1 MTFVDLPGGQGGS
14 ITVVAAALRD
24 RTVTRLRAAEGDGI
38 VAGMTDVDIVHP
50 VPVEEVP
57 AWAETLTINFLND
70 PTEEGHQ
77 RFTTRLQRDWLP
89 DRFWGARAGAH
100 WVGTLGAWPHTLTV
114 PGGNTVPADAL
125 TMVSVAGTHRRR
137 GLLTRMLTES
147 LSAAHQ
153 RGDAV
158 SILWEAEWP
167 IYGRFGYAPA
177 TITASYTLRPRS
189 PGGRLDGADGDLRRV
204 DAAELGTLAPEI
216 FARAARQRAGNIDRP
231 QRWWSGMLGLD
242 GYPEPR
248 FDGKRPTQVV
258 HEGPHGPDGYIAW
271 TAQDVAVDV
280 VDLCAASD
288 SAYRGL
294 WAYVSSL
301 DLVERVTLGRRPVDE
316 PVRWLLPDGR
326 ALEQNET
333 VDGLWVRLLDVPAAL
348 GARRY
353 SVADRLVLDVVD
365 DDTGGFAA
373 GRYVLEGGPDGAKCL
388 PSTVD
393 SANLRV
399 HHRALAAAYLGGY
412 RLQAQVITGRVEEL
426 TPGALRRADAM
437 FATSLAPWCAT
448 GF

>member
-1 MTFVDLPGGQGGS
+1 M
-14 ITVVAAALRD
+14 A
-24 RTVTRLRAAEGDGI
+24 
-38 VAGMTDVDIVHP
+38 DVDIVHP

-57 AWAETLTINFLND
+57 AWAETLAITFLSD
-70 PTEEGHQ
+70 LTDDGHQ
-77 RFTTRLQRDWLP
+77 RFVERMRRDWLP
-89 DRFWGARAGAH
+89 ERFWGARTDGR
-100 WVGTLGAWPHTLTV
+100 WVGTLGGWPRTLTV
-114 PGGNTVPADAL
+114 PGGDTVPADAL

-137 GLLTRMLTES
+137 GLLTLMLTES

-158 SILWEAEWP
+158 SILWAAEWP

-177 TITASYTLRPRS
+177 MLSASYTLHPRE
-189 PGGRLDGADGDLRRV
+189 PGGRLRNGDDGELRRV
-204 DAAELGTLAPEI
+204 DAAEFGELAPQI

-231 QRWWSGMLGLD
+231 HRWWSGMLGLD

-248 FDGKRPTQVV
+248 FDGKWPTHVV
-258 HEGPHGPDGYIAW
+258 HEGPDGPDGY
-271 TAQDVAVDV
+271 V
-280 VDLCAASD
+280 VWITKDPEVEVLDLCAATD
-288 SAYRGL
+288 SAYRAL

-301 DLVERVTLGRRPVDE
+301 DLVERVTLRRRPVDE

-326 ALEQNET
+326 ALEQHET
-333 VDGLWVRLLDVPAAL
+333 VDGAWVRLLDVPVAL
-348 GARRY
+348 SARRY
-353 SVADRLVLDVVD
+353 SAADRLVLDVLD
-365 DDTGGFAA
+365 DDVGGFGA

-399 HHRALAAAYLGGY
+399 HQRALAAAYLGGY
-412 RLQAQVITGRVEEL
+412 SLTAQAITGRVVEL

-437 FATSLAPWCAT
+437 FATPLAPWCAT

>member
-1 MTFVDLPGGQGGS
+1 
-14 ITVVAAALRD
+14 
-24 RTVTRLRAAEGDGI
+24 
-38 VAGMTDVDIVHP
+38 MTDVDIVHP

-57 AWAETLTINFLND
+57 AWAETLSIAFLDD
-70 PTEEGHQ
+70 PSDEPSQ
-77 RFTTRLQRDWLP
+77 RFTARMQRDWLP
-89 DRFWGARAGAH
+89 DRFWGARAGGR
-100 WVGTLGAWPHTLTV
+100 WVGTLGAWPRTLTV
-114 PGGNTVPADAL
+114 PGGDTVPADAL

-158 SILWEAEWP
+158 SILWAAEWP

-177 TITASYTLRPRS
+177 TINASYTLHPRA
-189 PGGRLDGADGDLRRV
+189 PGGRLDGGGGELRRV
-204 DAAELGTLAPEI
+204 DADEFGALAPEI

-231 QRWWSGMLGLD
+231 QQWWSGTLGLD
-242 GYPEPR
+242 AYPEPR
-248 FDGKRPTQVV
+248 FDGKRPTHVV
-258 HEGPHGPDGYIAW
+258 HQGPDGPDGYVTW
-271 TAQDVAVDV
+271 TAQDSAVDV
-280 VDLCAASD
+280 VDLCAATD

-294 WAYVSSL
+294 WGYVSSL
-301 DLVERVTLGRRPVDE
+301 DLVERVTLRRRPVDE

-326 ALEQNET
+326 SLEQHET
-333 VDGLWVRLLDVPAAL
+333 VDGIWVRLLDLPAAL

-388 PSTVD
+388 SSTVD

-412 RLQAQVITGRVEEL
+412 SLQAQMITGRVEEL